1 MMADALWKP
10 LVTEETPKKAS
21 STSTTSNG
29 KAPADKQSGSALGD
43 EGVRNVK
50 AACIGKLTTMAP
62 AKFLPQLQV
71 STLSALLWSPPDR

>member
-1 MMADALWKP
+1 MADNLWKP
-10 LVTEETPKKAS
+10 LVTEDAPTTARANGRS
-21 STSTTSNG
+21 SATTNG
-29 KAPADKQSGSALGD
+29 GAKADKKGNGALGD

-71 STLSALLWSPPDR
+71 CRTPSAGWSR